1 MKKNWPMLVVL
12 GLAGTACDSLLDP
25 TVFHGAVDPE
35 CAGKLEGTPLAVQT
49 PGDCVVQVCDG
60 HGHAR
65 VDLSPEDVADDGNPC
80 TKDECKN
87 QEAVHATL
95 NGSMAAEQVVGDCLV
110 KQCNAEGVVVE
121 VPDDTDTGE
130 TLECR
135 AVSCENGVKVATNAQ
150 SGASCEGGASECNSD
165 GLCVNWCNGDVGFPG
180 EALQY
185 IGPHDYGAATGDIDN
200 DGLLDLVFADYNGST
215 FRVMRGLGSGK
226 FDTPVVYVSG
236 LWATSVALADLDG
249 KDGLDVVI
257 SEAFQGN
264 TNNPG
269 GVRVYFNNGGG
280 NFIGGVQY
288 ATGGYARDVAAA
300 DMNGD
305 GKPDLAV
312 ANYHGGNV
320 SVLLNQGDG
329 TFAPAVNYPLSN
341 GPISVIAAD
350 LDGDSDVD
358 LAVANRNLGG
368 VSVLL
373 NNFKITGE
381 PTFAP
386 SIYFGTGIYM
396 ASIHAADL
404 NGDTKLDL
412 VVTTLNSEAVGVMM
426 NQGGAV
432 FSSPIKYPTGKN
444 AIGATT
450 ADLNG
455 DTFLDI
461 AASNYDDGTVS
472 TLLGNGKGT
481 FEKATNYAMGNLPT
495 EVVAADF
502 TGDGAPD
509 LVAANGTGYLR
520 MLVNKDDSTGTF
532 HVDAPH
538 YDTGTRPTSIAAQDF
553 NGDNVPD
560 LAVTNF
566 YDNTVS
572 ILQNEGNGKLE
583 SVAKY
588 DVPGWPSTIVS
599 DDFNNDGMFDLAVSE
614 SARGY
619 VAVLINQGNSVF
631 KPAVEYASGAENADA
646 VVSADVNGDSL
657 PDLLVAHRNG
667 PGGGTLGVLL
677 NQGNGVFAAPVK
689 IPVGDQ
695 GAFTKRATLGVAD
708 LNDDNKP
715 DIVVGRVD
723 STFMH
728 LLLNDGNGS
737 FVYADSFDTS
747 AGIGYFAIADLNSDS
762 WRDVVVS
769 HTRIMK
775 NSGGPNPTFTILG
788 YHTLDA
794 GTVAIADLN
803 GDGKPDMV
811 NANPVRAE
819 LNVFMNDGKGVFPS
833 ALANHYA
840 AGVHESYNGS
850 IVASD
855 LNVDGR
861 PDLAVIDDD
870 GVSVYLSACL

>member
-1 MKKNWPMLVVL
+1 M
-12 GLAGTACDSLLDP
+12 
-25 TVFHGAVDPE
+25 
-35 CAGKLEGTPLAVQT
+35 
-49 PGDCVVQVCDG
+49 
-60 HGHAR
+60 
-65 VDLSPEDVADDGNPC
+65 
-80 TKDECKN
+80 
-87 QEAVHATL
+87 
-95 NGSMAAEQVVGDCLV
+95 
-110 KQCNAEGVVVE
+110 
-121 VPDDTDTGE
+121 
-130 TLECR
+130 
-135 AVSCENGVKVATNAQ
+135 
-150 SGASCEGGASECNSD
+150 
-165 GLCVNWCNGDVGFPG
+165 
-180 EALQY
+180 
-185 IGPHDYGAATGDIDN
+185 
-200 DGLLDLVFADYNGST
+200 
-215 FRVMRGLGSGK
+215 
-226 FDTPVVYVSG
+226 
-236 LWATSVALADLDG
+236 
-249 KDGLDVVI
+249 
-257 SEAFQGN
+257 
-264 TNNPG
+264 
-269 GVRVYFNNGGG
+269 
-280 NFIGGVQY
+280 
-288 ATGGYARDVAAA
+288 
-300 DMNGD
+300 
-305 GKPDLAV
+305 
-312 ANYHGGNV
+312 
-320 SVLLNQGDG
+320 
-329 TFAPAVNYPLSN
+329 
-341 GPISVIAAD
+341 
-350 LDGDSDVD
+350 
-358 LAVANRNLGG
+358 
-368 VSVLL
+368 
-373 NNFKITGE
+373 
-381 PTFAP
+381 
-386 SIYFGTGIYM
+386 
-396 ASIHAADL
+396 
-404 NGDTKLDL
+404 
-412 VVTTLNSEAVGVMM
+412 
-426 NQGGAV
+426 
-432 FSSPIKYPTGKN
+432 
-444 AIGATT
+444 TT
-450 ADLNG
+450 A
-455 DTFLDI
+455 
-461 AASNYDDGTVS
+461 
-472 TLLGNGKGT
+472 
-481 FEKATNYAMGNLPT
+481 
-495 EVVAADF
+495 
-502 TGDGAPD
+502 
-509 LVAANGTGYLR
+509 R
-520 MLVNKDDSTGTF
+520 RTF
-532 HVDAPH
+532 HVQSHPITIREPDP
-538 YDTGTRPTSIAAQDF
+538 RPSQRSDF

-572 ILQNEGNGKLE
+572 ILQNEGNGNLE
-583 SVAKY
+583 SVGKY

-646 VVSADVNGDSL
+646 VVSADIDGDKDF
-657 PDLLVAHRNG
+657 DLLVAHRNG

-870 GVSVYLSACL
+870 GVSVYLSTCMPISP